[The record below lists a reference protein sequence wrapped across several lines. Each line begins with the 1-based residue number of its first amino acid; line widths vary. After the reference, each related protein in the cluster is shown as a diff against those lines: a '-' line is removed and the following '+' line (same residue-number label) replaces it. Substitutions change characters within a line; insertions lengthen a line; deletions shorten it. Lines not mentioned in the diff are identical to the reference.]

1 MNTDLLFLWIAI
13 SEIATLMVCASVV
26 PSAGSD
32 RSHGHDTNK
41 QIVQSDI
48 CHARNRNKIHRAF
61 GISEPAE
68 DRADDII
75 GCNKRNPDKADEQ
88 ILYCSL
94 HRFLWRTDQR
104 DNRL

>member
-1 MNTDLLFLWIAI
+1 MNTDLLFVDRYKRDRDTDGLCQCR
-13 SEIATLMVCASVV
+13 TKC
-26 PSAGSD
+26 GSD

-48 CHARNRNKIHRAF
+48 CHTRNRNKIHRAF

-104 DNRL
+104 NDRL